1 MGAEVMAQ
9 SLRTFVA
16 LSEYPGLVPNT
27 CKVVFLHISS
37 LTSACLL
44 VFADLTQARDPGK
57 REP

>member
-1 MGAEVMAQ
+1 MAQ